1 MKLAVIGSGIMGR
14 GIAQVCITSG
24 YETILVD
31 IDDDALDKARTEIE
45 QRLHREVE
53 KQRMSQNEAASAF
66 ELLEFSSS
74 ITSAVWETSFVI
86 ECVPENLELKQS
98 ILSMIE
104 KTKPQIIA
112 TNTSSISID
121 RLSEGLEDPSVLI
134 GMHFF
139 NPAPVMKLVEIVI
152 GTRTSDDVIEKTQ
165 QLALQFK
172 KEPIMVKDFPGFASS
187 RLGVSLGLEA
197 IRMVE
202 QGVATPSDIDKAMTF
217 GYRHPMGPLEL
228 TDYIGLD
235 TRLKI
240 AEYLNSTGISPSFDI
255 PDLLKEMVNEGKL
268 GRKTGEGFYKWEG
281 GKRQ

>member
-1 MKLAVIGSGIMGR
+1 MGR